1 MGSASRTDNLLIMN
15 DPLKKDLELEEQDEL
30 HPEDGDEQQPPLK
43 PEVLDDDPGETKDT
57 QLLPVLRG
65 SDALAPLDP
74 LAAYINEIRQYPELS
89 EEEEK
94 ELALHY
100 EATGDTQAAYKL
112 ITNNLMLVVKIAM
125 TFRREWQNV
134 MDLIQEGN
142 VGLMKAVKNF
152 DPFRGV
158 RLPAYA
164 SWWIKAYILKY
175 ILDNW
180 RLVRV
185 GTTNAR
191 RKLLYNL
198 QKEKARLEEQGISAS
213 PKKLAEHFGVAEKD
227 VIDVQAS
234 LGAFDVSM
242 DTPTHPDSD
251 YTPEKTLTDGRHPA
265 QAIEKSQF
273 HEALHEKI
281 EAFLENLKPIEKE
294 LFATRILS
302 EDPTSLK
309 EIGEHYNITR
319 EAVRQTEQRLLKK
332 FKTYI
337 KEHLPEAEH
346 YFMK

>member
-1 MGSASRTDNLLIMN
+1 
-15 DPLKKDLELEEQDEL
+15 
-30 HPEDGDEQQPPLK
+30 
-43 PEVLDDDPGETKDT
+43 
-57 QLLPVLRG
+57 
-65 SDALAPLDP
+65 
-74 LAAYINEIRQYPELS
+74 
-89 EEEEK
+89 
-94 ELALHY
+94 
-100 EATGDTQAAYKL
+100 
-112 ITNNLMLVVKIAM
+112 VVKIAM

-198 QKEKARLEEQGISAS
+198 QKEKARLEDQGFTAS

-234 LGAFDVSM
+234 LGAYDVSM
-242 DTPTHPDSD
+242 DTPTHPDSEM
-251 YTPEKTLTDGRHPA
+251 TPGQSLSDGRSPA

-281 EAFLENLKPIEKE
+281 EAFLEDMKPIEKE

-302 EDPTSLK
+302 DDPTSLK

-337 KEHLPEAEH
+337 TEHLPEAEH

>member
-1 MGSASRTDNLLIMN
+1 MN
-15 DPLKKDLELEEQDEL
+15 DPLKHKPELEDDE
-30 HPEDGDEQQPPLK
+30 EDKSLPLE
-43 PEVLDDDPGETKDT
+43 PEVLGDDLEDEDLDKVEEDRP
-57 QLLPVLRG
+57 LPVLRG
-65 SDALAPLDP
+65 SDSLAPLDP
-74 LAAYINEIRQYPELS
+74 LTAYINEIRQYDELS

-94 ELALHY
+94 ELMLHY
-100 EATGDTQAAYKL
+100 QETGDAQAAYKL
-112 ITNNLMLVVKIAM
+112 ITSNLTLVVKIAM

-198 QKEKARLEEQGISAS
+198 QKEKAKLEEAGFTAS

-242 DTPTHPDSD
+242 DTPTHEDSD
-251 YTPEKTLTDGRHPA
+251 MTPAASLSDGKNPA

-281 EAFLENLKPIEKE
+281 ESFLEDLKPIEKE

-337 KEHLPEAEH
+337 KEHLPEAED
-346 YFMK
+346 YFIK